1 MKDPMLKGPTPCTFP
16 GGLEDLFIASALD
29 TSDEHNL
36 FGGSLECRTGIS
48 AAALPL
54 PSTAAMD
61 HRYSLSRNPD
71 SEYIICSDL
80 CSSYLCSSYRSRFPP
95 NCSLVGDMAPPVLAD
110 FAGDSIALEEG
121 TVFTWSD
128 GLMYTLD
135 FEDGIFVCLGPSK
148 RPGFFDQSELDRHDG
163 HGDDDD
169 DDDDDDDKGGDKD
182 QDTTSAGDD
191 KDKGNVLPAAKRT
204 TLFNRQT
211 DS

>member
-1 MKDPMLKGPTPCTFP
+1 MKDSMLKGPTPYTFP
-16 GGLEDLFIASALD
+16 GGLEDLIIASALD
-29 TSDEHNL
+29 TSDENNL
-36 FGGSLECRTGIS
+36 FGGNLECRSGIS

-61 HRYSLSRNPD
+61 HRYSLPRNP
-71 SEYIICSDL
+71 EPVYIICSDL
-80 CSSYLCSSYRSRFPP
+80 CSSYHSSFAP

-135 FEDGIFVCLGPSK
+135 FETGIFVCLGPSK
-148 RPGFFDQSELDRHDG
+148 RPGFFDKSELDGHDG
-163 HGDDDD
+163 HGD

-182 QDTTSAGDD
+182 QDTTSGGAGDD
-191 KDKGNVLPAAKRT
+191 KDKGNVPPAAKGTRT
-204 TLFNRQT
+204 FCRQT
-211 DS
+211 PS